1 MPSPLKPE
9 DPAIEINGRIRQ
21 INQQKVV
28 PTMDDQELADR
39 TEAAQA
45 YAGEDEMH
53 FVRWMEDCVDT
64 SVNAMIRIRANQRE
78 CWDVY
83 NEEEPPNYRLKES
96 WQSKVVVP
104 KPFST
109 VQFSM
114 ALVRKAFDTQ
124 FLSIENTQDK
134 DAAEFW
140 KKLMI
145 IMLSRNYA
153 NFPINFTD
161 ATGMGFAVGQSM
173 EMIPVWRNGRGLQYV
188 MTEPWKIHRD
198 PDAISRQPQSGMY
211 WVHQEWIDYYVLKA
225 GEKAGKY
232 VNLEPMGPGSN
243 WGNPKKDQ
251 NITKEEIARRKNQ
264 LWNRSGFRSMC
275 LTSEFWGTILDKRG
289 ELLLPN
295 ATFTVAGNRV
305 ISLPK
310 ASPYPSLRWPGIGFS
325 PLPHFLRFDGR
336 SILQGIKSLWYF
348 MNSLMCLHAD
358 NLNWVVNP
366 PSEIDITSLVDQ
378 NDIDNYPAKQYLTKG
393 SQQGQQVVRTI
404 DRKSNTGD
412 ILANLNFADQRFQEG
427 SLLNYTAQGL
437 PGNRDYVTAKESAQ
451 NLDQSMTII
460 GQMGKN
466 LEDGALNAI
475 IAGAETIAINI
486 SYVELVALGLQVDA
500 DKYRDDNS
508 PTGLKLP
515 DIGTGTFHVSGVTAL
530 MKEQEI
536 IRGISQILLP
546 MFNPATGGEVFIP
559 YMKPWQLLRS
569 LEKRLHLED
578 EEIVVSAEDATRI
591 DANQQAQQEAA
602 IEHKKRAEAAAAD
615 QAQAE
620 ADRLQSEAEKN
631 VAEAEA
637 HRGKAVLSES
647 KGLEAVHKAG
657 VHDADAILK
666 QTQAESLAHKTPAEI
681 ELARAQAEGARAGA
695 ATTEGATGPSEVD
708 LAKAEQVRALIPHDI
723 AHAKQKVD
731 TEKASGE
738 LTRAK
743 AKVAAKP
750 KPAPKPQGG
759 K

>member
-1 MPSPLKPE
+1 MANPLKPE

-21 INQQKVV
+21 INQQKVE
-28 PTMDDQELADR
+28 PAMDDQEVAER
-39 TEAAQA
+39 EAAAQA

-64 SVNAMIRIRANQRE
+64 SVNAMIRIRQNQRE

-83 NEEEPPNYRLKES
+83 NEEEPSNYRQKEA

-114 ALVRKAFDTQ
+114 ALVRKAFDTE
-124 FLSIENTQDK
+124 FLSIENSAQK
-134 DAAEFW
+134 ESAEFW
-140 KKLMI
+140 KKLMV
-145 IMLSRNYA
+145 IMLSRNHA

-173 EMIPVWRNGRGLQYV
+173 EMIPVWRSGKGLEYV

-211 WVHQEWIDYYVLKA
+211 WVHQEWIDYYVLKH
-225 GEKAGKY
+225 GMDKGKY
-232 VNLEPMGPGSN
+232 QNVPPMGPGGT
-243 WGNPKKDQ
+243 WGNPKQDQ

-264 LWNRSGFRSMC
+264 IWNRSGLRSMC
-275 LTSEFWGTILDKRG
+275 LVSEFWGTVLDRKG

-295 ATFTVAGNRV
+295 ATFTSAGNRI

-310 ASPYPSLRWPGIGFS
+310 ASPYPSLRWPGTGFS

-378 NDIDNYPAKQYLTKG
+378 NDVDNYPAKQYLTKG
-393 SQQGQQVVRTI
+393 SQQGQQVVRTV

-412 ILANLNFADQRFQEG
+412 ILANLNYADQRFQEG

-451 NLDQSMTII
+451 NLDQSMTIV

-466 LEDGALNAI
+466 LEDGALNSI

-486 SYVELVALGLQVDA
+486 TYDELVALGMQDEANQYA
-500 DKYRDDNS
+500 DPGS
-508 PTGLKLP
+508 PTGLRLP
-515 DIGTGTFHVSGVTAL
+515 DIGSGTFHVSGVTAL

-536 IRGISQILLP
+536 IKGISQILLP
-546 MFNPATGGEVFIP
+546 MFNPATGGQVFVP
-559 YMKPWQLLRS
+559 YMKPYQLLRS

-578 EEIVVSAEDATRI
+578 EGMVVDPETAKNI

-602 IEHKKRAEAAAAD
+602 IEHQKRSESAVAD
-615 QAQAE
+615 KAQAE
-620 ADRLQSEAEKN
+620 ADK
-631 VAEAEA
+631 
-637 HRGKAVLSES
+637 
-647 KGLEAVHKAG
+647 
-657 VHDADAILK
+657 
-666 QTQAESLAHKTPAEI
+666 TQAEAAKSLAEADERHGKGEQARAKAVESTHKAAVHIADIGLKRTQAEVLAHKTPHEI
-681 ELARAQAEGARAGA
+681 DLANAQAEVARRPTPTAV
-695 ATTEGATGPSEVD
+695 P
-708 LAKAEQVRALIPHDI
+708 
-723 AHAKQKVD
+723 
-731 TEKASGE
+731 
-738 LTRAK
+738 
-743 AKVAAKP
+743 AAK
-750 KPAPKPQGG
+750 KKG